1 MSHRRWLAVPLAI
14 ALSSAGPLALD
25 GRAEDSGQPARVQLA
40 QSSTS
45 STGQDASGQSAAKP
59 LNTDKPYH
67 IAADGTV
74 DWATYNGYRRFNSI
88 CETCH
93 GFDGE
98 GSSFGPRLVDTLK
111 WMPYEQFV
119 ETVANG
125 KKSVNTAQELVM
137 PALGTDPNVMCYIDD
152 IYTYLRAR
160 ADGKLGRGR
169 PAKHEPKPQS
179 AIDAENS
186 CMGPS

>member
-1 MSHRRWLAVPLAI
+1 MSHRRWFAVSL
-14 ALSSAGPLALD
+14 ALSLCLGAGLALE
-25 GRAEDSGQPARVQLA
+25 GRAEDAP
-40 QSSTS
+40 T
-45 STGQDASGQSAAKP
+45 
-59 LNTDKPYH
+59 LNTDTPYK
-67 IAADGTV
+67 ISADGTV
-74 DWATYNGYRRFNSI
+74 DWATYDGYRRFNSI

-98 GSSFGPRLVDTLK
+98 GSSFGPRLVDSLK
-111 WMPYEQFV
+111 HIPYEKFV
-119 ETVANG
+119 EIVASG
-125 KKSVNTAQELVM
+125 KKDVNAAQTLVM

-169 PAKHEPKPQS
+169 PEKHEAKTQA
-179 AIDAENS
+179 AIDAENA

>member
-1 MSHRRWLAVPLAI
+1 MSHRRWHAVPFAI
-14 ALSSAGPLALD
+14 AFLLGSAAAFD
-25 GRAEDSGQPARVQLA
+25 GKAEDNKPVVPLQIAD
-40 QSSTS
+40 SSTTTTQA
-45 STGQDASGQSAAKP
+45 TGV
-59 LNTDKPYH
+59 NTDTPYK
-67 IAADGTV
+67 IQADGTV
-74 DWATYNGYRRFNSI
+74 DWATYDGYRRFNSI

-98 GSSFGPRLVDTLK
+98 GSSFGPRLVDSLK
-111 WMPYEQFV
+111 RIPYDDFV
-119 ETVANG
+119 AIVANG
-125 KKSVNTAQELVM
+125 KKDVNSAQNLVM

-169 PAKHEPKPQS
+169 PEKHEPKPQS
-179 AIDAENS
+179 AVDAENS

>member
-1 MSHRRWLAVPLAI
+1 MSQRRWLAVSFAI
-14 ALSSAGPLALD
+14 AFLLGSAAAFD
-25 GRAEDSGQPARVQLA
+25 GKAEDNKPLIPLLLA
-40 QSSTS
+40 DSST
-45 STGQDASGQSAAKP
+45 TATPAAGV
-59 LNTDKPYH
+59 NTDTPYK
-67 IAADGTV
+67 IQADGTV
-74 DWATYNGYRRFNSI
+74 DWATYDGYRRFNSI

-98 GSSFGPRLVDTLK
+98 GSSFGPRLVDSLK
-111 WMPYEQFV
+111 RIPYDEFV
-119 ETVANG
+119 SVVANG
-125 KKSVNTAQELVM
+125 KKDVNSAQNLVM

>member
-1 MSHRRWLAVPLAI
+1 MSHRRWLAVPFAV
-14 ALSSAGPLALD
+14 ALLLGSATAFDGKADDSSHSL
-25 GRAEDSGQPARVQLA
+25 QLA
-40 QSSTS
+40 Q
-45 STGQDASGQSAAKP
+45 AAV
-59 LNTDKPYH
+59 NTDTPYK
-67 IAADGTV
+67 ISADGTV
-74 DWATYNGYRRFNSI
+74 DWATYDGYRRFNSI

-98 GSSFGPRLVDTLK
+98 GSSFGPRLVDSLK
-111 WMPYEQFV
+111 RIPYDQFV
-119 ETVANG
+119 SIVANG
-125 KKSVNTAQELVM
+125 KKDVNAAQTLVM
-137 PALGTDPNVMCYIDD
+137 PALGTDPNVMCFIDD

-169 PAKHEPKPQS
+169 PGKHEPKPQS

>member
-1 MSHRRWLAVPLAI
+1 MSHRRWLAVPFAV
-14 ALSSAGPLALD
+14 ALTLGSATAFD
-25 GRAEDSGQPARVQLA
+25 GRADDVGHPILLA
-40 QSSTS
+40 Q
-45 STGQDASGQSAAKP
+45 AAV
-59 LNTDKPYH
+59 NTDTPYK
-67 IAADGTV
+67 ISADGTV
-74 DWATYNGYRRFNSI
+74 DWATYDGYRRFNSI

-98 GSSFGPRLVDTLK
+98 GSSFGSRLVDSLK
-111 WMPYEQFV
+111 HISYEQFV
-119 ETVANG
+119 TTVANG
-125 KKSVNTAQELVM
+125 KKDVNAAQTLVM

-152 IYTYLRAR
+152 IYAYLRAR

-169 PAKHEPKPQS
+169 PEKHEPKPQS

>member
-1 MSHRRWLAVPLAI
+1 MSHRRWFAVSL
-14 ALSSAGPLALD
+14 ALSLCLGAGVALE
-25 GRAEDSGQPARVQLA
+25 GRAEDGAKPARLQLA
-40 QSSTS
+40 DSST
-45 STGQDASGQSAAKP
+45 TPTTTDADAPATV
-59 LNTDKPYH
+59 NTDTPYK
-67 IAADGTV
+67 ISADGTV
-74 DWATYNGYRRFNSI
+74 DWATYDGYRRFNSI

-98 GSSFGPRLVDTLK
+98 GSSFGPRLVDSLK
-111 WMPYEQFV
+111 HIPYEKFV
-119 ETVANG
+119 EIVASG
-125 KKSVNTAQELVM
+125 KKDVNAAQTLVM

-169 PAKHEPKPQS
+169 PAKHEAKTQE
-179 AIDAENS
+179 AIDAENA

>member
-1 MSHRRWLAVPLAI
+1 MSHRRWLAVPFAV
-14 ALSSAGPLALD
+14 ALTLGSATAFD
-25 GRAEDSGQPARVQLA
+25 GRADDAGHPLLLA
-40 QSSTS
+40 Q
-45 STGQDASGQSAAKP
+45 AAV
-59 LNTDKPYH
+59 NTDTPYK
-67 IAADGTV
+67 ISADGTV
-74 DWATYNGYRRFNSI
+74 DWATYDGYRRFNSI

-98 GSSFGPRLVDTLK
+98 GSSFGPRLVDSLK
-111 WMPYEQFV
+111 HISYDQFV
-119 ETVANG
+119 TTVANG
-125 KKSVNTAQELVM
+125 KKDVNAAQTLVM

-169 PAKHEPKPQS
+169 PEKHEPKPQS

>member
-1 MSHRRWLAVPLAI
+1 MSHRRWLAVPSAI
-14 ALSSAGPLALD
+14 VFLLGGAAAFDGKADDGGHIAPL
-25 GRAEDSGQPARVQLA
+25 QLA
-40 QSSTS
+40 DSSTPNTAA
-45 STGQDASGQSAAKP
+45 TGLD
-59 LNTDKPYH
+59 TDTPYK
-67 IAADGTV
+67 IQADGTA
-74 DWATYNGYRRFNSI
+74 DWATYDGYRRFNSI

-98 GSSFGPRLVDTLK
+98 GSSFGPRLVDSLK
-111 WMPYEQFV
+111 RISYDQFV
-119 ETVANG
+119 SIVANG
-125 KKSVNTAQELVM
+125 KKDVNAAQNLVM
-137 PALGTDPNVMCYIDD
+137 PALGADPNVMCYIDD